1 MRSALKNGA
10 LFAVWVLLGHGMID
24 AAHAKKA
31 AEPKSQAA
39 EKAATTNEAAT
50 GPMDQPLLTVDN
62 LPVTSRDYA
71 NFLQSH
77 PSIVSRAANSKQ
89 GKMDAL
95 RELVTVYLLRKA
107 MYAEG
112 LLKDPQ
118 KTPSTNDITVAYEK
132 LAEKHF
138 TLPPNPTDQEGLA
151 YYQSHQAEYGI
162 PDMFRLSQILFKF
175 PRGADQAVRDAARQR
190 AEKAL
195 KRLESGEK
203 FADVAT
209 ELTENPIGKVVG
221 GDIGY
226 VNADEQEWMKQAL
239 KDMKPGARTGVVE
252 SPAGYVILAMTDVRP
267 GLISP
272 YPNVRDQVIKAL
284 RDAEQKKLR
293 DVYVNALAKDAKIEL
308 LTPDMKGLFP
318 QGMFP

>member
-1 MRSALKNGA
+1 MTEIRSGIILTV
-10 LFAVWVLLGHGMID
+10 LFFLGQGILTD
-24 AAHAKKA
+24 AHAKKA
-31 AEPKSQAA
+31 AEPKSAASNKAA
-39 EKAATTNEAAT
+39 ESNEAT
-50 GPMDQPLLTVDN
+50 PTPMDKPLLTVDS

-77 PSIVSRAANSKQ
+77 PSIVSRAANSRE
-89 GKMDAL
+89 GKIEAL
-95 RELVTVYLLRKA
+95 RELVAVYLLRKA

-138 TLPPNPTDQEGLA
+138 TLPPNPTDKEGLE
-151 YYQSHQAEYGI
+151 YYQTHQADYGI
-162 PDMFRLSQILFKF
+162 PDMVRLSQILFKF
-175 PRGADQAVRDAARQR
+175 PRESDQAVRNAARQR

-203 FADVAT
+203 FAKVAA
-209 ELTENPIGKVVG
+209 EMTENPIGKVVG

-226 VNADEQEWMKQAL
+226 VNPDEQEWMKMAL
-239 KDMKPGARTGVVE
+239 KDMKPGGRTGVVE
-252 SPAGYVILAMTDVRP
+252 SPVGYVILALTDVRP

-272 YPNVRDQVIKAL
+272 YPNVRDQVIKEL
-284 RDAEQKKLR
+284 RDSEQKKLR
-293 DVYVNALAKDAKIEL
+293 DIYVNGLAKEANIEL
-308 LTPDMKGLFP
+308 LTPDMKALFP

>member
-1 MRSALKNGA
+1 MRLALRNGA
-10 LFAVWVLLGHGMID
+10 LLTVWVLLSHGIVGETY
-24 AAHAKKA
+24 AKKA
-31 AEPKSQAA
+31 AEKPSAANKSS
-39 EKAATTNEAAT
+39 AATEAPA

-77 PSIVSRAANSKQ
+77 PSIVSRAASSKE
-89 GKMDAL
+89 GKIDAL

-138 TLPPNPTDQEGLA
+138 TLPPNPTDKEGLA
-151 YYQSHQAEYGI
+151 YYQAHQGDYGI
-162 PDMFRLSQILFKF
+162 PDMVRLSQILFKF
-175 PRGADQAVRDAARQR
+175 PREADQAVRNAAHQR

-195 KRLESGEK
+195 KRLEAGEK
-203 FADVAT
+203 FAEVAA
-209 ELTENPIGKVVG
+209 EMTENPIGKVVG

-226 VNADEQEWMKQAL
+226 VNPDEQEWMKLAL

-272 YPNVRDQVIKAL
+272 YANVRDQVIKTL
-284 RDAEQKKLR
+284 RDSEQKKLR
-293 DVYVNALAKDAKIEL
+293 DIYVNALAKEAKIEL
-308 LTPDMKGLFP
+308 LTPDVKALFP